1 MRDSTQIT
9 VQQEGA
15 TGTGETAAFVA
26 RLEGGLIAV
35 SLPEGSG
42 SIRVAN
48 PQGAV
53 VLPLPGP
60 VTFSDERPRV
70 ASTPARSGRVV
81 EKGLRAGRGIARRL
95 GGGGPGVLRSRSATL
110 RPGRRPVQDRATPPS
125 HLPRP
130 AVRRNGR
137 ECRVK
142 AISVR
147 QATKMMSLW
156 PALVNTLAVLATVA
170 VVSTGGT
177 RWAPAAFLVPL
188 VI

>member
-1 MRDSTQIT
+1 LHINHEGSRNGYTTPRDLTLDTGPGGRVALLRTDAPETLQIT

-81 EKGLRAGRGIARRL
+81 EKGLRAGRGMARRL
-95 GGGGPGVLRSRSATL
+95 GVR
-110 RPGRRPVQDRATPPS
+110 RPGFLRRR
-125 HLPRP
+125 
-130 AVRRNGR
+130 
-137 ECRVK
+137 
-142 AISVR
+142 
-147 QATKMMSLW
+147 
-156 PALVNTLAVLATVA
+156 
-170 VVSTGGT
+170 
-177 RWAPAAFLVPL
+177 
-188 VI
+188 